1 MEEVKSTEFPKW
13 IHAHESHDMNLVAKT
28 HDIHRDRAT
37 GKLSVLVHDAEEEA
51 ALIAEAE
58 KD

>member
-1 MEEVKSTEFPKW
+1 MDEVNNEFPKW
-13 IHAHESHDMNLVAKT
+13 VHAHASHDINHVALT

-37 GKLSVLVHDAEEEA
+37 GKLSVLVHDAEAEA
-51 ALIAEAE
+51 KLIAEAK

>member
-1 MEEVKSTEFPKW
+1 MDEVNNEFPKW
-13 IHAHESHDMNLVAKT
+13 INAHASHDINFVALT
-28 HDIHRDRAT
+28 HEIHRERAT

-51 ALIAEAE
+51 KLISEAK